1 MKNEI
6 VGSDKIIVYSL
17 FLIVVFRLIA
27 LFLEIIV

>member
-17 FLIVVFRLIA
+17 FLIVVFRIIA
-27 LFLEIIV
+27 LFVELIV

>member
-17 FLIVVFRLIA
+17 FLIVVFRLVA
-27 LFLEIIV
+27 VFFEIIM

>member
-17 FLIVVFRLIA
+17 ALMVVFRLIA
-27 LFLEIIV
+27 LFFGIIV